1 MKRVNKLV
9 CATGKYTDS
18 NGNEKTSWQTIGYVL
33 DDGGK
38 KKIKLDSMP
47 LSNEWDGWVTIAPLD
62 EERKQQP
69 QQQSKQPD
77 VGW

>member
-9 CATGKYTDS
+9 CATGKYTDK
-18 NGNEKTSWQTIGYVL
+18 NGNEATSWHTLGYVL

-38 KKIKLDSMP
+38 KKIKLDSIP

-62 EERKQQP
+62 EDRKQQP

>member
-9 CATGKYTDS
+9 CATGKYTDK
-18 NGNEKTSWQTIGYVL
+18 NGNEATSWHTLGYVL

-38 KKIKLDSMP
+38 KKIKLDSIP

-62 EERKQQP
+62 EDRKQQP
-69 QQQSKQPD
+69 QQQSNAPD

>member
-9 CATGKYTDS
+9 CATGKYTDK
-18 NGNEKTSWQTIGYVL
+18 NGNEATSWHNLGYVL

-38 KKIKLDSMP
+38 KKIKLDSIP

-69 QQQSKQPD
+69 QQQSNAPD